1 MRYTRRRV
9 QGATVATVVGL
20 LAALGVLP
28 GCSRAAS
35 REIAGVAS
43 VRDGDSLEIAGQ
55 KVRLHGVDAVEG
67 GQTCMREG
75 VSWRCGQAAA
85 NALAEHLGKRLV
97 TCRVR
102 TRDAYDRWV
111 ADCTA
116 GGESVNR
123 WLVREGWAMAY
134 RRYSTAYVTDEDA
147 ARAAKRGIWQ
157 SEFTPPWTW
166 RADHRRAAGPAATSD
181 PPGDCRIKGNVNLKR
196 QRIYHLPGDPDY
208 DATRID
214 PRRGERWFCTE
225 AEARAAGWRPRRP

>member
-1 MRYTRRRV
+1 VRYTRRRV
-9 QGATVATVVGL
+9 NGSTLAAVVGL
-20 LAALGVLP
+20 VMVLA
-28 GCSRAAS
+28 GCPRAAS
-35 REIAGVAS
+35 TEIAGVAS
-43 VRDGDSLEIAGQ
+43 VRDGDSLEIGGR

-67 GQTCMREG
+67 GQTCTREG

-85 NALAEHLGKRLV
+85 NALADHLGRRPV
-97 TCRVR
+97 ICQVR
-102 TRDAYDRWV
+102 TRDAYGRYV
-111 ADCTA
+111 ADCTV
-116 GGESVNR
+116 GGENVNR
-123 WLVREGWAMAY
+123 WLVREGWALAY
-134 RRYSTAYVTDEDA
+134 RRYSTAYVDDENA

-166 RADHRRAAGPAATSD
+166 REDHRRAAGPAATSD

-225 AEARAAGWRPRRP
+225 AEARAAGWRPPRP